1 MGTLYPPFTNL
12 SLATSSGEVAARALV
27 LGDHSVSGMEALE
40 AEGSK
45 ASLRS
50 AIGRPTLDEHLN
62 FSGLGPFQGRLFAM
76 LSLIVVADGMEM
88 TVLTMLRHS
97 VTNEFGIDKYQFAIL
112 GSVIFGG
119 MLIGSL
125 VGGAVADTYGRR
137 RSMLVSGSVFCIF
150 GLCSAAAPDLYSFA
164 AARVLTGFGVGAM
177 VPVADSLLLEWAP
190 SAWRSK
196 LVMTMLGAAF
206 ALGSIM
212 AAGSGLVLHEY
223 LGKTTGDW
231 GREVWWRMLLVI
243 CTLPGL
249 ISLPWMFFELP
260 ESVHFLMVNRRH
272 DEAQALLQELA
283 RLNGTP
289 LAMDG
294 QITSREYSNGL
305 EAEHSLDWQ
314 QFAEMFCPEVRGTT
328 LYLILTFS
336 ACGFVYYGFSFIYPH
351 VLEQEYGVSVE
362 DAFGQLLVVS
372 LVEIS
377 CVFVFMFYMDVPSM
391 GRRGAM
397 LTAWFSCLACSIL
410 AMGVRDD
417 LHLFQAANLLLKGM
431 CGAAFTLVYVYAG
444 ELLPSTVRAS
454 VISVGGCF
462 GRTATMGAP
471 ALLTAMLDLDV
482 FFVYSYF
489 AAVSGLALLVGLAQ
503 YRETLGE
510 PLYTYSAHLQPVIS
524 RYQDMPWTERY
535 FPLLSGRAGG
545 IYAPL

>member
-1 MGTLYPPFTNL
+1 M
-12 SLATSSGEVAARALV
+12 

-231 GREVWWRMLLVI
+231 GREV
-243 CTLPGL
+243 
-249 ISLPWMFFELP
+249 
-260 ESVHFLMVNRRH
+260 
-272 DEAQALLQELA
+272 
-283 RLNGTP
+283 
-289 LAMDG
+289 
-294 QITSREYSNGL
+294 
-305 EAEHSLDWQ
+305 
-314 QFAEMFCPEVRGTT
+314 
-328 LYLILTFS
+328 
-336 ACGFVYYGFSFIYPH
+336 
-351 VLEQEYGVSVE
+351 
-362 DAFGQLLVVS
+362 
-372 LVEIS
+372 
-377 CVFVFMFYMDVPSM
+377 
-391 GRRGAM
+391 
-397 LTAWFSCLACSIL
+397 
-410 AMGVRDD
+410 
-417 LHLFQAANLLLKGM
+417 
-431 CGAAFTLVYVYAG
+431 
-444 ELLPSTVRAS
+444 
-454 VISVGGCF
+454 
-462 GRTATMGAP
+462 
-471 ALLTAMLDLDV
+471 
-482 FFVYSYF
+482 
-489 AAVSGLALLVGLAQ
+489 
-503 YRETLGE
+503 
-510 PLYTYSAHLQPVIS
+510 
-524 RYQDMPWTERY
+524 
-535 FPLLSGRAGG
+535 
-545 IYAPL
+545 